1 MTPDAATDVEPA
13 SGERLK
19 RVRWRLTGWA
29 FLIAV
34 VVVLID
40 QGTKVSAEATLAE
53 HERIPLVG
61 NLLGLQ
67 LAYNPGAAFSLGE
80 GSTWVFALVAVAAT
94 VTAIVFAFR
103 VRGPGWAIVI
113 GGVRWSV

>member
-40 QGTKVSAEATLAE
+40 QGTKVWAEATLAE

-80 GSTWVFALVAVAAT
+80 GSTWVFALESVLRAASSPNGSRT
-94 VTAIVFAFR
+94 RLSTLKGSR
-103 VRGPGWAIVI
+103 PNR
-113 GGVRWSV
+113 